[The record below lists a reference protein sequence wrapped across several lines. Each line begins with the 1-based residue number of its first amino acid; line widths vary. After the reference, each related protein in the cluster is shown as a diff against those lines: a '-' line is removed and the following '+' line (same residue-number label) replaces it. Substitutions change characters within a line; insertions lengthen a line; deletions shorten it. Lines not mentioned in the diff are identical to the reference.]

1 MHPHLLR
8 ELRRHGI
15 DGVPET
21 MQPILQSVSALLDE
35 VDRERELSA
44 VARQELSRELEL
56 RFERM
61 QQSEQRDR
69 LLFAESPM
77 AMFAV
82 TRDDRCIIAWNRAAE
97 TTFGHTEQ
105 DALRQPLESLNLSG
119 NEACW
124 LSLMLAPNVP
134 LPGAGVPIEALAI
147 TDSILATEAVRVS
160 QTLRQLTIAP
170 LIAEAM
176 HRISEE
182 RSVSSLFD

>member
-1 MHPHLLR
+1 MMHPHLLR

-69 LLFAESPM
+69 LLY
-77 AMFAV
+77 
-82 TRDDRCIIAWNRAAE
+82 
-97 TTFGHTEQ
+97 
-105 DALRQPLESLNLSG
+105 SG
-119 NEACW
+119 
-124 LSLMLAPNVP
+124 
-134 LPGAGVPIEALAI
+134 
-147 TDSILATEAVRVS
+147 
-160 QTLRQLTIAP
+160 
-170 LIAEAM
+170 
-176 HRISEE
+176 
-182 RSVSSLFD
+182 